1 MKTQLD
7 WAEFSISHYSPKSYS
22 SCCETKFRY
31 TSTHSCRNHSDH
43 SITVS
48 IILFFF
54 WRAHRSRVTVVTPCS
69 LPVTKILDFLL
80 LSRIGA
86 HSFHASV
93 IRVFESSV
101 TSVGITIP
109 INNYWMRFIQNN
121 RGRGSGYRPKPEA
134 DNLYRDLDYSGYHK
148 N

>member
-1 MKTQLD
+1 M
-7 WAEFSISHYSPKSYS
+7 
-22 SCCETKFRY
+22 
-31 TSTHSCRNHSDH
+31 
-43 SITVS
+43 
-48 IILFFF
+48 
-54 WRAHRSRVTVVTPCS
+54 VTVVTPCS
-69 LPVTKILDFLL
+69 LLVTKILECFL

-121 RGRGSGYRPKPEA
+121 RGRGSGYRPKPKAEV
-134 DNLYRDLDYSGYHK
+134 DNLH
-148 N
+148 